1 MKNIALMLI
10 FAAALVACGDR
21 QQTAETPS
29 KDAAPYAG
37 TGVASFTASGW
48 KAGDKTSWEQQLKA
62 RMQNSQ
68 NEYSKTN

>member
-10 FAAALVACGDR
+10 SVVALIACGDR

-29 KDAAPYAG
+29 KDAAPYSG
-37 TGVASFTASGW
+37 TGVASFTTSGW

>member
-10 FAAALVACGDR
+10 AAAALVACGDR
-21 QQTAETPS
+21 QQTAATPS
-29 KDAAPYAG
+29 KDAVPYSG